1 MKTKLNGFLT
11 LFIALLVQISF
22 AQGRIVTGVVSD
34 NSGLPIPGVN
44 VLVKGTKSGTQTDI
58 DGKYSVNATPTQT
71 LVFNFVGMK
80 TQEIVASSATVNVK
94 MKEDAVELE
103 GVVVTA
109 LGIKREKKSLG
120 YATQEI
126 KGADLNSGTAGGNFL
141 NDLSGKAAGVQVRRN
156 NNFGGSTNLVSRGTK
171 SLTGNNQMLIV
182 IDGVPVNNSNTN
194 SSAQVTGRGTTYDY
208 GSTASDINPEDI
220 ESVNV
225 LKGAAA
231 SALYGY
237 QAGNGVLMI
246 TTKKGKS
253 GKKGMG
259 VTVSSE
265 AIVGSIDKSTFINYQ
280 NKYGEGYGLY
290 YGPDGDGPFDQV
302 DVNGDGTLDNIVPTY
317 EDASFGAPF
326 DNSLVYQW
334 DAFTP
339 YSSNFG
345 QKTPW
350 KNAANGP
357 ITFFETPISL
367 NNTISLEDGDDKSS
381 FLITLS
387 NLKQTGLMPNSELRK
402 NNFSARFNHNFT
414 EKLSASV
421 YANYTSQN
429 TIGRNSTG
437 YNDNIMSNFRQW
449 WPVNVDIK
457 ELQQVY
463 NASGEQN
470 VTWNMKGYSDPD
482 NFLKP
487 AYWDNPYF
495 QRYHNYENDSR
506 DRFLGYMKFD
516 YKIKDWVTATARLST
531 DTYSEIQ
538 EERRAVGSVSAE
550 FGVPDGNNQ
559 RLEQGS
565 GYQRFNKTYRE
576 NNYDFLL
583 NFKKDFG
590 KLNVTGLLG
599 GTINRI
605 NNSSV
610 FASTQGGLIV
620 PGVYSLSNSVN
631 ANPDPLELESRQG
644 INSYYASVS
653 LGYNDLFYLDGTVRR
668 DAYSSL
674 PKGNNVVTYPSISG
688 SFVFSNLIKQD
699 WLSFGKIR
707 ANWAQVGNG
716 APDQALADTYAKFPA
731 FISGTTFLYSVPS
744 IKNNPNL
751 RPTVTSST
759 EVGLEMQFFKKRLGI
774 DVGYYSSLSKDQIFR
789 VPYSTATGYSSRYV
803 NAGSI
808 QNKGIELQ
816 LTGTPV
822 KTANFQWDINLNWS
836 RNRNEVVS
844 LKEGIDNLQLGSFQG
859 GVSINAEVGQPYGII
874 KGSDFTY
881 LNGQRVVGA
890 NGRYVIN
897 SSSNNDIGN
906 INPDW
911 IGGVRNSL
919 KYKDFSLS
927 FLIDMQKGGDIFSLD
942 RSYGLA
948 TGLYAETAGLNDL
961 GNPIRD
967 PITGGADSG
976 GIILPGVH
984 ADGTPNETRAPGPQN
999 FGNSFGYRRQPNK
1012 AFIYDA
1018 SYVKLR
1024 EVSITYNLPK
1034 KWVERM
1040 AMENVKFSLVGTNL
1054 WIIHKNLPDADPES
1068 GLGSGNLASGYST
1081 GSLPTTRNI
1090 GANLTF
1096 KF

>member
-1 MKTKLNGFLT
+1 MKTKLHGFLT

-22 AQGRIVTGVVSD
+22 AQERVVTGVVSD

-44 VLVKGTKSGTQTDI
+44 VLVKGTKSGTQTDF
-58 DGKYSVNATPTQT
+58 DGKFSIKASPSQT

-80 TQEIVASSATVNVK
+80 TQEIAASSTTINVK
-94 MKEDAVELE
+94 MKDDAVELE

-120 YATQEI
+120 YATQEV
-126 KGADLNSGTAGGNFL
+126 KGDDLRSNTAGGNFL

-156 NNFGGSTNLVSRGTK
+156 NNFGGSTNLISRGTK

-194 SSAQVTGRGTTYDY
+194 SRSQVTGRGTTYDY

-237 QAGNGVLMI
+237 QAGNGVLII

-265 AIVGSIDKSTFINYQ
+265 VNVGSIDKKTFVDYQ
-280 NKYGEGYGLY
+280 SKYGEGYGLY
-290 YGPDGDGPFDQV
+290 YGPDGDGYFDQS
-302 DVNGDGTLDNIVPTY
+302 DINGDGTLDNIVPTY

-357 ITFFETPISL
+357 ISFFETPISL
-367 NNTISLEDGDDKSS
+367 NNTISIEDGDDKSS
-381 FLITLS
+381 FLITIS
-387 NLKQTGLMPNSELRK
+387 NLKQTGLLPNSELNK
-402 NNFSARFNHNFT
+402 NNFSARFNHNFKD
-414 EKLSASV
+414 KLSASV

-429 TIGRNSTG
+429 TLGRNSTG
-437 YNDNIMSNFRQW
+437 YNDNILSNFRQW

-457 ELQQVY
+457 EQQQVY
-463 NASGEQN
+463 NNSGGQN
-470 VTWNMKGYSDPD
+470 VTWNIKSPTD
-482 NFLKP
+482 LRP

-495 QRYHNYENDSR
+495 QRYKNYQNDSR
-506 DRFLGYMKFD
+506 DRILGYIKLD
-516 YKIKDWVTATARLST
+516 YKLKDWVTVTTRIST
-531 DTYSEIQ
+531 DTYAEIQ
-538 EERRAVGSVSAE
+538 EERRAIGSVAAE
-550 FGVPDGNNQ
+550 FGVPNADGA
-559 RLEQGS
+559 RLNEGS
-565 GYQRFNKTYRE
+565 GYQRFNRTYRE
-576 NNYDFLL
+576 NNYDLIL

-590 KLNVTGLLG
+590 SINFTGLFG

-605 NNSSV
+605 NSSSI
-610 FASTQGGLIV
+610 FASTNGGLIV
-620 PGVYSLSNSVN
+620 PGVYSLLNSIN
-631 ANPDPLELESRQG
+631 SIADPIELPNRSG
-644 INSYYASVS
+644 INSYYGQVS
-653 LGYNDLFYLDGTVRR
+653 LGYKDFFFLDGTVRR

-674 PKGNNVVTYPSISG
+674 PKGNNVVTYPSIS
-688 SFVFSNLIKQD
+688 SSLVFSNLIKQN

-731 FISGTTFLYSVPS
+731 FDGNGLFSVNS

-751 RPTVTSST
+751 KPTVTSSY
-759 EVGLEMQFFKKRLGI
+759 ELGLEMSMFNKRFGF
-774 DVGYYSSLSKDQIFR
+774 DVSYYRSLSEDQIFR
-789 VPYSTATGYSSRYV
+789 VPYSEATGVTSRYV

-808 QNKGIELQ
+808 ENKGVELQ
-816 LTGTPV
+816 LNSTPV

-836 RNRNEVVS
+836 QNRNEVVS
-844 LKEGIDNLQLGSFQG
+844 LAEGIENLQLGSFQG

-881 LNGQRVVGA
+881 LNGQRIVGA
-890 NGRYVIN
+890 NGRYVQN
-897 SSSNNDIGN
+897 TSSNNNIGN

-911 IGGVRNSL
+911 IGGIRNSL
-919 KYKDFSLS
+919 KYKDLSLS

-948 TGLYAETAGLNDL
+948 TGLYAETAGNNEL
-961 GNPIRD
+961 GNPIRSSV
-967 PITGGADSG
+967 ADGG
-976 GIILPGVH
+976 GIILPGVQ
-984 ADGTPNETRAPGPQN
+984 ADGTPNTVRTPSAQF
-999 FGNSFGYRRQPNK
+999 FGNAFGYRRQPNK

-1034 KWVERM
+1034 KWVEKLE
-1040 AMENVKFSLVGTNL
+1040 MENIKFSLVGTNL
-1054 WIIHKNLPDADPES
+1054 WIISKNLPNADPES